1 MHGVVDA
8 MHSFIHSFMGVVG
21 SSIRSAGVHAYIQ
34 SDAWNPYSISKP
46 FDSTRLDSTR
56 LDSAH
61 HRERRRRRWRARAS
75 TTRTRGTRTRTWRRR
90 IRGRSST
97 RIHPRCGRRGK
108 GRKRRRR
115 CVIRGERD
123 ESTATRTSSTTND
136 AKDGEGDERASE
148 RLTETID
155 R

>member
-1 MHGVVDA
+1 MHGA
-8 MHSFIHSFMGVVG
+8 MHSIHSFIHSWALWGVLYVQ
-21 SSIRSAGVHAYIQ
+21 SACMYT
-34 SDAWNPYSISKP
+34 YSRTRGTQTLVKP
-46 FDSTRLDSTR
+46 STRLDSAR

-61 HRERRRRRWRARAS
+61 HRERRRRRWRTRAS

-136 AKDGEGDERASE
+136 ANDGGGDERAND